1 MNEGAQVKRGQLAM
15 KEVDECVAEAEITEC
30 PRVNRVLE
38 DHDGGMIS
46 ESHKK
51 GGEECVK

>member
-1 MNEGAQVKRGQLAM
+1 M
-15 KEVDECVAEAEITEC
+15 KEVDECVAEAEITVC